1 MVDSLQIEEAFDN
14 QFTQQFG
21 FPKERAAT
29 KISASLK
36 DNVKDFIG
44 QSPFLV
50 MATSG
55 ADGSCD
61 ASPKGGKPGF
71 VKVLDDKRVI
81 IPDVAGNKLFQS
93 YINIAENPHVGLVFF
108 IPGIRETVRLNG
120 EAKIVDRQEL
130 DKLQVQLEVFNADE
144 NAKILQGIVIEI
156 AESYGHCPRALAF
169 SELWKPDQKFVY

>member
-1 MVDSLQIEEAFDN
+1 MVDSVQIEETFDN

-29 KISASLK
+29 KMKPYLM
-36 DNVKDFIG
+36 DNVKEFIQ

-71 VKVLDDKRVI
+71 VKILDDERVI
-81 IPDVAGNKLFQS
+81 IPDVAGNKLFQT
-93 YINIAENPHVGLVFF
+93 YNNISDNPHVGLIFF

-120 EAKIVDRQEL
+120 KAKIVDRQEL
-130 DKLQVQLEVFNADE
+130 DELQVELEVFNPDE
-144 NAKILQGIVIEI
+144 NAKILQGIVVELDE
-156 AESYGHCPRALAF
+156 AYGHCPRALAF
-169 SELWKPDQKFVY
+169 SKLWDQE